1 VVRLPAPA
9 DVVGALQAQTE
20 ALAQLPVT
28 VLALNRTVRD
38 LVAIVSQARETFDTL
53 NRIANRADGLL
64 DELEEPISDLLPGL
78 RRAAEVL
85 DDPVIGEIPSAVRSV
100 TEDVVPMV
108 KGLREAQERIT
119 GIATATERLTGFP
132 GSAFL
137 RGRRPSK
144 PDPDL
149 ADAVDPD
156 PDAASP
162 DAAKSDAK
170 SDDAKPD
177 AADSDDALPADEVP
191 DGDDGDDDDD
201 GGSESAED
209 GKAEK
214 AGEGDR

>member
-162 DAAKSDAK
+162 DAAKSDDAD
-170 SDDAKPD
+170 SDDAKSD

-191 DGDDGDDDDD
+191 DGDDGDD